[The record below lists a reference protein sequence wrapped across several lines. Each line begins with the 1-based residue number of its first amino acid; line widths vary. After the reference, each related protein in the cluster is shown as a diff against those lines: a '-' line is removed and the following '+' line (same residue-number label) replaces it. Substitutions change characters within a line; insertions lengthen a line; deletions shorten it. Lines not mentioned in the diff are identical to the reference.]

1 MNIFN
6 DTIYNIL
13 KISKNKKILNI
24 FNNIFNIDDYSIIL
38 PNLYLGNI
46 NLASDICFLKEN
58 NINAIV
64 NCTIDE
70 PFNIYFNDKDKLRI
84 SVNDSKHKDNINS
97 FKKSI
102 IEGIDFIDKCIN
114 SNKKVYVHCFWGLM
128 RSSTLVCG
136 YLIKKYNIN
145 YKDAIIIVKEKRPKA
160 LSSLYNF
167 NEVLEYV
174 EDYYKNK

>member
-1 MNIFN
+1 
-6 DTIYNIL
+6 
-13 KISKNKKILNI
+13 
-24 FNNIFNIDDYSIIL
+24 
-38 PNLYLGNI
+38 
-46 NLASDICFLKEN
+46 
-58 NINAIV
+58 
-64 NCTIDE
+64 
-70 PFNIYFNDKDKLRI
+70 
-84 SVNDSKHKDNINS
+84 
-97 FKKSI
+97 
-102 IEGIDFIDKCIN
+102 
-114 SNKKVYVHCFWGLM
+114 M